1 MGLSGDRTEERM
13 ADGINSIVE
22 VEGLTKVFNGT
33 TAVDNI
39 SFEMYEGEILGLI
52 GPNGAGKTTTL
63 QMLLGLTTPTSG
75 AVRIFGL
82 DLKKNREEIL
92 TKVNF
97 SSSYISLPFSLTVRE
112 NLTVFARL
120 YGIKERK
127 KRIDELLEVFE
138 IGDIANVP
146 TRRLSSGQIT
156 RVCLCKALLNN
167 PRVLFL
173 DEPTASLDPDI
184 ADKTRRLLQRIRRE
198 NGLSI
203 LYTSHNMKEMEE
215 MCDRILF
222 MDRGRVIALGRPE
235 EIEAKFHGA
244 SLEEV
249 FLKIARQD

>member
-1 MGLSGDRTEERM
+1 M
-13 ADGINSIVE
+13 AEGMNSIVE

-63 QMLLGLTTPTSG
+63 QMLLGLTTPTAG
-75 AVRIFGL
+75 TIRVFGL

-92 TKVNF
+92 KKVNF

-120 YGIKERK
+120 YGVKGVKER
-127 KRIDELLEVFE
+127 IDGLLEVFE
-138 IGDIANVP
+138 ISDIANLP

-156 RVCLCKALLNN
+156 RVCLCKALLNS

-184 ADKTRRLLQRIRRE
+184 ADKTRKLLQRIRKE
-198 NGLSI
+198 SGLSI
-203 LYTSHNMKEMEE
+203 LYTSHNMQEMEE
-215 MCDRILF
+215 LCDRILF
-222 MDRGRVIALGRPE
+222 MDNGRIIALGRPE
-235 EIEAKFHGA
+235 EIEAKFQGA

-249 FLKIARQD
+249 FLKIARQV

>member
-1 MGLSGDRTEERM
+1 
-13 ADGINSIVE
+13 
-22 VEGLTKVFNGT
+22 
-33 TAVDNI
+33 
-39 SFEMYEGEILGLI
+39 
-52 GPNGAGKTTTL
+52 
-63 QMLLGLTTPTSG
+63 
-75 AVRIFGL
+75 
-82 DLKKNREEIL
+82 
-92 TKVNF
+92 
-97 SSSYISLPFSLTVRE
+97 YISLPFSLTVRE
-112 NLTVFARL
+112 NLTVFAGL
-120 YGIKERK
+120 YGVKERK

-156 RVCLCKALLNN
+156 RVCLCKALLNS

>member
-1 MGLSGDRTEERM
+1 M
-13 ADGINSIVE
+13 AEGMKSIVE

-75 AVRIFGL
+75 TIRVFGL

-92 TKVNF
+92 KKVNF

-120 YGIKERK
+120 YGVKGVKER
-127 KRIDELLEVFE
+127 IDGLLDVFE
-138 IGDIANVP
+138 ISDIANMP

-184 ADKTRRLLQRIRRE
+184 ADKTRKLLQRIRKE
-198 NGLSI
+198 SGLSI
-203 LYTSHNMKEMEE
+203 LYTSHNMQEMEE
-215 MCDRILF
+215 LCDRILF
-222 MDRGRVIALGRPE
+222 MDNGRIIALGRPE
-235 EIEAKFHGA
+235 EIEAKFQGA

-249 FLKIARQD
+249 FLKIARQV

>member
-1 MGLSGDRTEERM
+1 M

-112 NLTVFARL
+112 NLTVFAGL
-120 YGIKERK
+120 YGVKERK

-198 NGLSI
+198 DGLSI

-215 MCDRILF
+215 LCDRILF